1 MYPPRLFKTN
11 SSGKKAARRQLELGT
26 LLRMSQ
32 ENEDELLELCSG
44 KFTAGKWCQYL
55 FLLHSSKSLID
66 TDACKCSGMKDDMKI
81 FSTICKTCSI
91 GNQEKPKGAFSGL
104 SQLVDSS
111 QNQNDEDELL
121 GLCSGQFTGNTDS
134 NKSDSKKIGILQTQT
149 SREGN
154 VDELVNLCSGEFT
167 ENKR

>member
-1 MYPPRLFKTN
+1 
-11 SSGKKAARRQLELGT
+11 
-26 LLRMSQ
+26 MSQ

-55 FLLHSSKSLID
+55 SQLHSPNLLIE
-66 TDACKCSGMKDDMKI
+66 TDAGKCPKKNDDFEVF
-81 FSTICKTCSI
+81 FSNIETCSL
-91 GNQEKPKGAFSGL
+91 GNQEKSKGAFSGL

-134 NKSDSKKIGILQTQT
+134 NKTDSKKLGLLQTQT

-154 VDELVNLCSGEFT
+154 VDELVYLCSGEFT
-167 ENKR
+167 EIKR